1 MSWKYIFFFRN
12 PAFPKACKLITS
24 SIWKYSSISALRQVH
39 CSLILFRLLQFY
51 SVYLSCFFL
60 FVLISQILVYHSSLF
75 PPYWFYFLYFFIFIF
90 IFLFLPSSCVNLH
103 IGEAGFP
110 WICKRKWR
118 KNILEILLLN
128 TYYLLQIFFT
138 AFYSL
143 MYLQISFF
151 KYVSARNFGYFS
163 MEWPSKKRTFCIASI
178 DSLDSVIYLRS
189 YLEYK
194 QWFIE
199 VHKTLSFL
207 HSFYSSQRYG
217 RIKRRKHSCHKH
229 SIRILWRI
237 LRVWKFLNKQ

>member
-1 MSWKYIFFFRN
+1 MKIYIFFSKSCFSQSLQTNYKFHLKIFIYIGPKTSTLFLNSVSIVTILLRLFIMFFSLCFDFPN
-12 PAFPKACKLITS
+12 SCIPLIAF
-24 SIWKYSSISALRQVH
+24 SAI
-39 CSLILFRLLQFY
+39 LILFPL
-51 SVYLSCFFL
+51 FF
-60 FVLISQILVYHSSLF
+60 
-75 PPYWFYFLYFFIFIF
+75 FIF